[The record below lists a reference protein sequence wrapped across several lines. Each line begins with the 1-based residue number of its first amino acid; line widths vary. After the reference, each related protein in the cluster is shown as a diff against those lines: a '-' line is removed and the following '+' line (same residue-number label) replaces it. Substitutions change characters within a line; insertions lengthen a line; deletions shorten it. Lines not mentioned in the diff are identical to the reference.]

1 MSWLNGP
8 WRAVARLTHL
18 SAKAQQRLWR
28 VLILICALFML
39 AGWAA
44 LSALTRAAEK
54 NCEQTGQIYVA
65 VAPLAAEVM
74 DLRDRKGQMEGAPPL
89 LAAERVAR
97 GLGIGAERLRISP
110 TAGSAAGPG
119 ARPANAPTAG
129 QPASLDAGAT
139 ISLRAQGLDL
149 RELVEVLRDLR
160 VEAGLRTLSAHMTP
174 SVGNDNRMDLDLVLS
189 R

>member
-18 SAKAQQRLWR
+18 SAKGQRGLWR
-28 VLILICALFML
+28 TLILAWALLLL

-54 NCEQTGQIYVA
+54 HCELTGQTYVA

-74 DLRDRKGQMEGAPPL
+74 DLRDRKGQLEGQPPL
-89 LAAERVAR
+89 LAAERVGR
-97 GLGIGAERLRISP
+97 GLSIGAERLRITP
-110 TAGSAAGPG
+110 ATGPATAQSA
-119 ARPANAPTAG
+119 N
-129 QPASLDAGAT
+129 LDAGST

-149 RELVEVLRDLR
+149 RELVELLRDLR
-160 VEAGLRTLSAHMTP
+160 VVAGLRTLSAHMSP
-174 SVGNDNRMDLDLVLS
+174 SAGNDNRMDLDLVLS